1 MSKGNILSFLLNGLT
16 HKILRN
22 QNNCN
27 NGVIRNIKNIHD
39 LKNKKMTINNINN
52 NINKETWEKDSFKDI
67 LSIQETM
74 QEPIKHLYP
83 VKQR

>member
-1 MSKGNILSFLLNGLT
+1 MSKGNTLSFLLNGLT
-16 HKILRN
+16 YKILRN

-27 NGVIRNIKNIHD
+27 NGLIRNIKNIHD
-39 LKNKKMTINNINN
+39 FKNKKLPIN
-52 NINKETWEKDSFKDI
+52 NINKETWEKDSFKDV

-74 QEPIKHLYP
+74 QEPIKNLYP

>member
-39 LKNKKMTINNINN
+39 FKNKKMPIN

>member
-1 MSKGNILSFLLNGLT
+1 MSKGIISSFLLNGVI

-27 NGVIRNIKNIHD
+27 NGLIRNIKNIHD
-39 LKNKKMTINNINN
+39 FKNKKMPINNINN

-67 LSIQETM
+67 LSIQEAM